1 MNEPPLQDS
10 PQPPKRQYKW
20 PWFVLAALLLGI
32 ALAIIWMSFEVK
44 RTKRNRDL
52 MTPGSNLR

>member
-1 MNEPPLQDS
+1 MNEQQFSQDNQRPS
-10 PQPPKRQYKW
+10 NQRYKW

-32 ALAIIWMSFEVK
+32 ALAILWMSFEIK

-52 MTPGSNLR
+52 NAPRSY